1 MEINAANAIARVQ
14 SAIDGIT
21 RWMTDVEQQLRAIQ
35 NANSEATL
43 LQEELAMSQAER
55 RAVLEQ
61 ADGAH
66 RGLGARDVEGEGVE
80 HGILARGKTG

>member
-55 RAVLEQ
+55 RVRKGNL
-61 ADGAH
+61 
-66 RGLGARDVEGEGVE
+66 VFWPMK
-80 HGILARGKTG
+80 KT